1 MNSAKTTGNC
11 HRCTT
16 GRKVD
21 SWGSAPKVAEFGP
34 NSATSNQ
41 TLDPTV
47 PYDPELADPDARH
60 YQGLKRP
67 VLQEASLISGL
78 TLRDTRNLGHLPTRH
93 RPGHTQRPC
102 ILTLTAR
109 AAPPFG

>member
-1 MNSAKTTGNC
+1 M
-11 HRCTT
+11 
-16 GRKVD
+16 
-21 SWGSAPKVAEFGP
+21 AEFGP

-60 YQGLKRP
+60 YQGLKRL

-78 TLRDTRNLGHLPTRH
+78 TLRDTRNSWDIYPPGTALATPNAPTS
-93 RPGHTQRPC
+93 
-102 ILTLTAR
+102 
-109 AAPPFG
+109 